1 LITKKGIRKMQNLY
15 CRMLV
20 NIIASILV
28 YFAMN
33 LTAHAALYTVDDST
47 TSSLFNGFQ
56 IPTLGPVIDCDG
68 DCGLNGDAVIV
79 SFNFF
84 GAAPVYKEIML
95 RLRTTEGYYLPIS
108 GAGYMDGTNISPN
121 GVSRTTLFPDGILN
135 EASFDFSSNPLSV
148 TDATNS
154 LFLTSAAGT
163 LQGQTLAF
171 RFRRLDDYVVSA
183 VTPLTELQSVP
194 IPGAIWLLGS
204 GLIGIVGIR
213 RKLKK

>member
-1 LITKKGIRKMQNLY
+1 MKRSMQNLY

-20 NIIASILV
+20 NIIASFLV

-33 LTAHAALYTVDDST
+33 STAHAALYTVDDST

-56 IPTLGPVIDCDG
+56 IPTLGTVINCDG

-84 GAAPVYKEIML
+84 GGAPEYKEIML
-95 RLRTTEGYYLPIS
+95 RLRTKEGVYLPIS

-121 GVSRTTLFPDGILN
+121 GVSRTNLFADGVLN
-135 EASFDFSSNPLSV
+135 EASFDFSSNPLNV

-154 LFLTSAAGT
+154 LLLTSEAGT
-163 LQGQTLAF
+163 LQGLDLTFL
-171 RFRRLDDYVVSA
+171 FRRLDDYVVGA
-183 VTPLTELQSVP
+183 TTTLTELQSVP